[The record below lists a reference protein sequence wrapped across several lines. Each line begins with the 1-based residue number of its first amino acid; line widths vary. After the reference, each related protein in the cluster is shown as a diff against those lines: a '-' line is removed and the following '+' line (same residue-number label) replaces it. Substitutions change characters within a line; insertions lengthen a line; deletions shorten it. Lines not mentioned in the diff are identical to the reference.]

1 MPWKYGSITLKEG
14 KSWTDDNG
22 IRHPTNWGIWTD
34 TYKKDV
40 IGLTWVDPPKTF
52 NDEYYFGW
60 NADES
65 ALLPKPLADI
75 KTNKISLARQIVK
88 NDLSESDWYVTRK
101 YERDVAIPSEVS
113 AYRTAVLTN
122 YTSLQSAIN
131 SASDIDALKSIYTK
145 TDGASSGSKTINAHS
160 SDVVSTSN
168 NTITISSHGF
178 VDDEE
183 VMYSTGG
190 LDAIGGL
197 VNGQSYFIISKTDNN
212 FKLSESHTN
221 CGDAAA
227 ISLTALAPSNG
238 TAHTLTSL
246 GKPSKGQTWPNP
258 HALKYDGS

>member
-1 MPWKYGSITLKEG
+1 MPWKYGNVTLKEG
-14 KSWTDDNG
+14 VGFTAGSIK
-22 IRHPTNWGIWTD
+22 HPANWNVWTD

-40 IGLTWVDPPKTF
+40 IGLTWSDSPKPY
-52 NDEYYFGW
+52 DSEYYYGW
-60 NADES
+60 NSDES
-65 ALLPKPLADI
+65 ALLPKPIADLKTI
-75 KTNKISLARQIVK
+75 KLSNARTISKQR
-88 NDLSESDWYVTRK
+88 LSETDWYVTRK
-101 YERDVAIPSEVS
+101 YERDVAIPSELS

-122 YTSLQSAIN
+122 YTSLQNAIN
-131 SASDIDALKSIYTK
+131 SASDVDALKLIYTH
-145 TDGASSGSKTINAHS
+145 TAGASSVTKTINAHS

-168 NTITISSHGF
+168 NTITISGHGF

-183 VMYSTGG
+183 VKYSTGG